1 MFFDIVDTALLTA
14 ADEIRL
20 AVAIETGVTAERAL
34 MDGSLCCD
42 VAAADLELIAELG
55 RAARD
60 EFFMGNLRMVA
71 NLALTWADRAGVSAE
86 ELFQEGCVGLGRAI
100 QRWDWRRGYRF
111 SSLAWP
117 MVEAEISHAAMR
129 RCGAIE
135 ASVFRLRSAFELR
148 RAREQLET
156 LLGHE
161 VTVTELAGYLG
172 RDVRTVAATV
182 ELSAPDRLSD
192 DLMALLPD
200 PAGECPPD
208 ELHAEVLRGLDEL
221 PPQEAALL
229 RCSFGIGQPAMTR
242 AATADRLGLSVST
255 TRRLEL
261 KALSRLRRLL
271 LSAEAA

>member
-1 MFFDIVDTALLTA
+1 MATTLTSKGQVTIPKQIRDALNLAPGCSVDF
-14 ADEIRL
+14 
-20 AVAIETGVTAERAL
+20 AVNREG
-34 MDGSLCCD
+34 D
-42 VAAADLELIAELG
+42 VVIHKVGARPSRKPDRFE
-55 RAARD
+55 AAR
-60 EFFMGNLRMVA
+60 GK
-71 NLALTWADRAGVSAE
+71 ADVK
-86 ELFQEGCVGLGRAI
+86 
-100 QRWDWRRGYRF
+100 WR
-111 SSLAWP
+111 
-117 MVEAEISHAAMR
+117 
-129 RCGAIE
+129 
-135 ASVFRLRSAFELR
+135 
-148 RAREQLET
+148 T
-156 LLGHE
+156 
-161 VTVTELAGYLG
+161 
-172 RDVRTVAATV
+172 
-182 ELSAPDRLSD
+182 D